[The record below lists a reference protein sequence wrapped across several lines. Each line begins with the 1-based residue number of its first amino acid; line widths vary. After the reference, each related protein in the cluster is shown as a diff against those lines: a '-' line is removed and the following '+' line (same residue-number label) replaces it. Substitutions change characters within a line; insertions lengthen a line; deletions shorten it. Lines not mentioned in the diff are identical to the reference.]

1 MQTHTQRNMT
11 ASIFDK
17 KDNKRTLGRNEYQK
31 TNSYSHIRSQIQYE
45 ISLLSENLQKA
56 EESTLKISI
65 LSSYIIPEISRSD
78 HQNSL
83 FNLANSVRGSVKELV
98 TLTLNFWSIDISS
111 LPSDKERR
119 DDRFQLNEEKPLPT
133 NNISNL
139 RLQLFNSS
147 NSDPTISN
155 ALLRK
160 LTKEN
165 LKGTYRDLVRTIDR
179 IDDFIPSSK
188 ELKKRNTLTVKD
200 ISWLLF
206 NVKEMFMEGLITQE
220 DRSAIKKMIIENKI
234 SKEEILEL
242 DSKEVKQIML
252 EKIRPF
258 NYQVRGRCNTYGPGG
273 KTQKSS

>member
-1 MQTHTQRNMT
+1 MQTKTERNMA

-17 KDNKRTLGRNEYQK
+17 KDTKKTLGRNQYQK
-31 TNSYSHIRSQIQYE
+31 PNSYPHIRSQIQYE
-45 ISLLSENLQKA
+45 IRLLSENLQKA
-56 EESTLKISI
+56 EESTLKISL
-65 LSSYIIPEISRSD
+65 LSSYVVPEISRSD
-78 HQNSL
+78 HHDSL
-83 FNLANSVRGSVKELV
+83 FNLANSIRGCVKELI

-111 LPSDKERR
+111 LSSNKERR
-119 DDRFQLNEEKPLPT
+119 DDRFQLNEEKGLQT

-139 RLQLFNSS
+139 RLQLFNTS

-179 IDDFIPSSK
+179 IDEFIPSSK
-188 ELKKRNTLTVKD
+188 DLKQRKTLSIKD
-200 ISWLLF
+200 ISWLLL

-252 EKIRPF
+252 EKIRPLNAEF
-258 NYQVRGRCNTYGPGG
+258 RGRCNTFGTGE
-273 KTQKSS
+273 KTQRSS